1 MVRPLKNSE
10 MHKRRPTNQIQNYA
24 HREDRFEAEEA
35 VFSAFEQI
43 VRDYAAPLM
52 RFIYSRVR
60 CPADAEDICQE
71 TFLKAFRSRDSFDGQ
86 SSLKTWLFSIA
97 YHETVS
103 FLRKKKLPTS
113 DSFGLLSA
121 KAPSPEPE
129 DRDGENI
136 WHWARELPAEQ
147 YTLLWLKYKE
157 ELSTE
162 EIARILRKSR
172 LNTRVMLHRA
182 RRRLAEIL
190 QRKLNSRTEPF
201 LGCVPKRLAC
211 KSGASHVLPHH

>member
-1 MVRPLKNSE
+1 MQ
-10 MHKRRPTNQIQNYA
+10 KRRDTNPTQDNA
-24 HREDRFEAEEA
+24 RREDRFQTAETA
-35 VFSAFEQI
+35 FSAFEQI
-43 VRDYAAPLM
+43 VRDYTAPLM

-71 TFLKAFRSRDSFDGQ
+71 TFLKAYRSRNSFDGQ

-103 FLRKKKLPTS
+103 FLRKKKLPTTGT
-113 DSFGLLSA
+113 FGLLSA
-121 KAPSPEPE
+121 KIPLSEPE
-129 DRDGENI
+129 NRDEENI

-162 EIARILRKSR
+162 QIARILRKSR

-182 RRRLAEIL
+182 RRRLAELL
-190 QRKLNSRTEPF
+190 QRKLHSRMEPF
-201 LGCVPKRLAC
+201 PGSVPKRLAC

>member
-1 MVRPLKNSE
+1 MQKHRDTN
-10 MHKRRPTNQIQNYA
+10 PTQDNA
-24 HREDRFEAEEA
+24 CREDRFQAEET

-43 VRDYAAPLM
+43 VRDYTAPLM
-52 RFIYSRVR
+52 RFIYTRVR
-60 CPADAEDICQE
+60 CPEDAEDICQE

-113 DSFGLLSA
+113 GSLQLLSA
-121 KAPSPEPE
+121 EAASSNPQNHDLET
-129 DRDGENI
+129 I
-136 WHWARELPAEQ
+136 WTWARELPAEQ

-172 LNTRVMLHRA
+172 LSTRVMLHRA
-182 RRRLAEIL
+182 RRRLAEII
-190 QRKLNSRTEPF
+190 QRKETASDSASLCLHPTD
-201 LGCVPKRLAC
+201 LAYA
-211 KSGASHVLPHH
+211 KKGADYVL

>member
-1 MVRPLKNSE
+1 MGRPKTVYKEKPFQQDNLNNEK
-10 MHKRRPTNQIQNYA
+10 A
-24 HREDRFEAEEA
+24 AL
-35 VFSAFEQI
+35 AFEKI
-43 VRDYAAPLM
+43 VQEYTIPLM
-52 RFIYSRVR
+52 RFICSRVR
-60 CPADAEDICQE
+60 CSADAEDICQE

-103 FLRKKKLPTS
+103 FLRKKKIPTTGSFQSLSVENASS
-113 DSFGLLSA
+113 DLQNPDS
-121 KAPSPEPE
+121 
-129 DRDGENI
+129 ENI

-157 ELSTE
+157 DLSTE
-162 EIARILRKSR
+162 QIAQILRKSR

-190 QRKLNSRTEPF
+190 RRKETGRDFAVLYPNSKGFAYAE
-201 LGCVPKRLAC
+201 KE
-211 KSGASHVLPHH
+211 